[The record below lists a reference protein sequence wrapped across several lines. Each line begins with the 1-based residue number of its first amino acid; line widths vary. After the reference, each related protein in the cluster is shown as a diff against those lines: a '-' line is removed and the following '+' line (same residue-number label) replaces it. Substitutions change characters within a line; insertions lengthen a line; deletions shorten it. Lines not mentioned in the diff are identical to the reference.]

1 MATFV
6 GHVRSERGDWE
17 LTRGATIEEV
27 AGRLL
32 NRDLFLDIALSA
44 HRRGFEVCVSELV
57 GDRLA
62 LALDLWDALNT
73 EARIR
78 ELRNIAR
85 KNDLGL
91 ISEWV
96 VFHDGKPRGCGGWT
110 ETLASITLVDDSG
123 CILGAE
129 VVDTEMP
136 VKILDYYWLGI
147 A

>member
-32 NRDLFLDIALSA
+32 NRDLYLDIATSA
-44 HRRGFEVCVSELV
+44 YRRGHSVRISELV
-57 GDRLA
+57 GDK
-62 LALDLWDALNT
+62 LDLWWDLT
-73 EARIR
+73 DELRSEARIR

-85 KNDLGL
+85 LNGLGL

-96 VFHDGKPRGCGGWT
+96 VFHDGTPRGCGGYT
-110 ETLASITLVDDSG
+110 SALASITLVDDAG
-123 CILGAE
+123 HILGAE
-129 VVDTEMP
+129 VVDPGMP

>member
-32 NRDLFLDIALSA
+32 NRDLYLDIAISA
-44 HRRGFEVCVSELV
+44 HRRGLDVRVSELV
-57 GDRLA
+57 GDRLD
-62 LALDLWDALNT
+62 LALDLWDALKT

-85 KNDLGL
+85 SVNIGL

-96 VFHDGKPRGCGGWT
+96 VFHDGTPRGCGGWT
-110 ETLASITLVDDSG
+110 ETLASITLVDESG
-123 CILGAE
+123 RIVGAE
-129 VVDTEMP
+129 VVDPDTP
-136 VKILDYYWLGI
+136 IKVLDYYWLGI